1 VSVEAIKG
9 PESGAAEA
17 ETLQSPEAELAT
29 AFSLCVREAVTR
41 LAKIDPEERLSNTAF
56 DRVARTALQF
66 LRAAAQAHA
75 LAALIRKDDQENDA
89 ARPLRAPDAAEIEKF
104 KQLLAAKIARR
115 VGGRDGGGAEGQGDV
130 SSRSGGAV
138 S

>member
-1 VSVEAIKG
+1 MSAEATTG
-9 PESGAAEA
+9 PDAGADEA
-17 ETLQSPEAELAT
+17 ETLLSREAELAA

-41 LAKIDPEERLSNTAF
+41 LTDIDPEERLSNTAF

-75 LAALIRKDDQENDA
+75 LAALIRKDNQENDA

-115 VGGRDGGGAEGQGDV
+115 AGGPDGGGAEGPGEV
-130 SSRSGGAV
+130 PSRSGGAV